1 SCSYLPILHALFPIF
16 PYTPFCR
23 SRILSPISSVSSVG
37 NGPSPTRVVYAFET
51 PTTFEILVGPTPEP
65 IVTPPATGLD
75 DVTNGYVPWSISSI
89 TPCAPSNKTRRP
101 SSNASFKTTDVSQTY
116 LAIC

>member
-37 NGPSPTRVVYAFET
+37 NGPSPTRVVYAFDT
-51 PTTFEILVGPTPEP
+51 PTTLEILVGPTPEP
-65 IVTPPATGLD
+65 MVTPPATGLD
-75 DVTNGYVPWSISSI
+75 DVTNGYVPWRSEEHTSELQSRFDLV
-89 TPCAPSNKTRRP
+89 CR
-101 SSNASFKTTDVSQTY
+101 
-116 LAIC
+116 LLL